1 MVQVDAPEQTF
12 PDSLDA
18 ATLLTLDDSKE
29 PYSRP
34 AASAIPADV
43 WGSVFSLVPAS
54 AWNALAMVNHICLQ
68 VYRARR
74 YRALRLEDHDPVT
87 KRLVRLLAYALITR
101 TWSFY

>member
-18 ATLLTLDDSKE
+18 ATLLTLNDSKD

-43 WGSVFSLVPAS
+43 WGSVFSFVPAS
-54 AWNALAMVNHICLQ
+54 AWNALAMVNHTCLQ
-68 VYRARR
+68 VYRARQ
-74 YRALRLEDHDPVT
+74 YRALRLEDYDPAT
-87 KRLVRLLAYALITR
+87 KHLVRLLAYAPVAYT
-101 TWSFY
+101 